1 MSLHAALVSPLP
13 PFALPRVNGRG
24 LSLHPAAG
32 TFEEKSISLAWVQ
45 EQLGAL
51 LGELRHSHQGAAV
64 TVSEVTSC
72 RQAVGTAV
80 GWCSAW
86 LRE

>member
-1 MSLHAALVSPLP
+1 MLQ
-13 PFALPRVNGRG
+13 FAPPRVHGRRHA
-24 LSLHPAAG
+24 LRPAAG

-72 RQAVGTAV
+72 RQAAGTAV
-80 GWCSAW
+80 GWGSA
-86 LRE
+86 LPREGLLPMVLPT